1 MKMVLEAASRGAN
14 AIIGIDTESSISG
27 SIMQVTMVGTAVKL
41 APIEADG
48 SQETDLSA
56 AGPKHMSE

>member
-14 AIIGIDTESSISG
+14 AIVGIDAESSISG

-41 APIEADG
+41 APVEADG
-48 SQETDLSA
+48 LQETDLPA